1 MIEAGMDENNL
12 SLVCNLQIVKDDAFG
27 SVGATV
33 FGSNLQ
39 TLSTS
44 TISGNFESGIEDL
57 ITQKLQSLQNFKVQF
72 IKFRMRRHILTCL
85 ENSPLAT
92 KFTKQ
97 PAFAINYISLLGF
110 DLSKVGDFLPYIKQE
125 QKKTAL
131 EILSIICSGDF
142 SSILKVIANQEKTI
156 EKIKKSFNLLASLVN
171 IRSNLIE
178 PTFIAISTYN
188 TEMGDWII
196 NQFLKGIRNF
206 RHASLV
212 GDIVVCNKAEMP
224 RRLNLLKDFVMTEI
238 QRITREERSQH
249 GTLIKKILPFVKVFI

>member
-1 MIEAGMDENNL
+1 MLVEAGMDENNL

-39 TLSTS
+39 TLSAS
-44 TISGNFESGIEDL
+44 SLSGNFESGIEDL

-72 IKFRMRRHILTCL
+72 IKFRMRRHVLTCL

-142 SSILKVIANQEKTI
+142 
-156 EKIKKSFNLLASLVN
+156 
-171 IRSNLIE
+171 
-178 PTFIAISTYN
+178 
-188 TEMGDWII
+188 
-196 NQFLKGIRNF
+196 
-206 RHASLV
+206 
-212 GDIVVCNKAEMP
+212 
-224 RRLNLLKDFVMTEI
+224 
-238 QRITREERSQH
+238 
-249 GTLIKKILPFVKVFI
+249 